1 MAARGAARDAL
12 RIALTSNPLPRR
24 ALAVA
29 LVMATVLIAFETT
42 ALLTALPTISDD
54 LRGDRLYGATLSA
67 YTLANMVGLVLSGAA
82 VDRRGPR
89 QPFLTCVVIF
99 IAGLCISSIAHSMP
113 VVLVG
118 RVVQGLGGG
127 GLAPISFV
135 VISRVWT
142 PDRQSRL
149 FAAISAGWV
158 LPSLVAPGLA
168 GWVTHSFSWRWVF
181 IGIIPLAAFVGVLGA
196 VTMRRL
202 PPSDVEHR
210 EPARIGSALAL
221 ACGVGAFVAGIQA
234 SRPLSA
240 LVLVAVGILGTAYGY
255 SRLMPSE
262 AWRAR
267 RGLAAILACRTIA
280 MAAFLGA
287 DSFIPLAADRIHG
300 SSPTVQGFVII
311 GAALA
316 WSLGSAI
323 QSRRADLDVRRAVRL
338 GFGLVIVGVL
348 AVTPTLKETWPHA
361 ATFAAWAIAGLGMG
375 LLFVPTSVA
384 AMSYAEPGSEGRVG
398 SQVNLADSLGFAVMG
413 GVGGATV
420 AVSDRTDWPLTH
432 ALFANFA
439 LAAGLAVVGAL
450 IAGRV
455 TARSTT
461 S

>member
-1 MAARGAARDAL
+1 MAARGSTRDAL
-12 RIALTSNPLPRR
+12 RSALTPSPRHHR

-67 YTLANMVGLVLSGAA
+67 YTLANMVGLVTSGAA

-89 QPFLTCVVIF
+89 QPFLVCVVIF

-113 VVLVG
+113 VVLIG

-127 GLAPISFV
+127 GLAPISFA
-135 VISRVWT
+135 VIGRVW
-142 PDRQSRL
+142 PPERQSRL

-168 GWVTHSFSWRWVF
+168 GWITHSLSWRWVF
-181 IGIIPLAAFVGVLGA
+181 IGITPLASLVGVLGA
-196 VTMRRL
+196 ITMRRL
-202 PPSDVEHR
+202 PPSVVEHR
-210 EPARIGSALAL
+210 EPARIGSALTL

-234 SRPLSA
+234 SHPLQA
-240 LVLVAVGILGTAYGY
+240 LVLVAAGMSGAAYGY
-255 SRLMPSE
+255 SRLMPRNS
-262 AWRAR
+262 WRAAP
-267 RGLAAILACRTIA
+267 GLPAILACRTIA

-316 WSLGSAI
+316 WSVGSAI

-348 AVTPTLKETWPHA
+348 AVTPTLRAAWPLA
-361 ATFAAWAIAGLGMG
+361 ATFVAWCVAGLGMG

-384 AMSYAEPGSEGRVG
+384 AMSHADPGAEGRVG

-432 ALFANFA
+432 ALAANFVMA
-439 LAAGLAVVGAL
+439 AVLAAVGVA
-450 IAGRV
+450 IAGRI
-455 TARSTT
+455 RSVDAA

>member
-1 MAARGAARDAL
+1 MVSRRAPHDSL
-12 RIALTSNPLPRR
+12 RPVLASNPLPRR

-54 LRGDRLYGATLSA
+54 LRGDSLYGATLSA
-67 YTLANMVGLVLSGAA
+67 YTLANMLGLVLSGAA

-89 QPFLTCVVIF
+89 QPFLICVVIF
-99 IAGLCISSIAHSMP
+99 IAGLCVSSIAHSMP
-113 VVLVG
+113 VVLLG
-118 RVVQGLGGG
+118 RIVQGLGGG

-158 LPSLVAPGLA
+158 LPSLIAPGLA
-168 GWVTHSFSWRWVF
+168 GWVTHNLSWRWVF
-181 IGIIPLAAFVGVLGA
+181 IGIIPLAAFVGALGA
-196 VTMRRL
+196 VTMRQL

-210 EPARIGSALAL
+210 EPARIGSAIAL
-221 ACGVGAFVAGIQA
+221 ACGVGAFVAGVQA
-234 SRPLSA
+234 SRPA
-240 LVLVAVGILGTAYGY
+240 LAIVLVVAGMLGTAYGY
-255 SRLMPSE
+255 SRLMPTN
-262 AWRAR
+262 AWRAG

-338 GFGLVIVGVL
+338 GFALVVVGVL
-348 AVTPTLKETWPHA
+348 CVTPTLNEAWPHA
-361 ATFAAWAIAGLGMG
+361 ATFVAWAIAGLGMG

-384 AMSYAEPGSEGRVG
+384 AMGYAEQGSEGRVG
-398 SQVNLADSLGFAVMG
+398 SQVNLADSLGFAIMG

-420 AVSDRTDWPLTH
+420 AVSDRTNWPLTN
-432 ALFANFA
+432 ALFTNFA
-439 LAAGLAVVGAL
+439 MAAVLAAIGAL
-450 IAGRV
+450 IAGRITTRA
-455 TARSTT
+455 TAS
-461 S
+461 